1 MEKHCE
7 VISLSI
13 SVGNVGIYLPVDPV
27 VGPYF
32 SEHSFHPMGN
42 EMITE
47 GCHFYFFS
55 NTDNSTEMVMCKF
68 CYKRPSFPNFG
79 TWGVE
84 IILRNRAPMFL
95 FIYMCLV
102 CDCP

>member
-7 VISLSI
+7 VISPSI

-47 GCHFYFFS
+47 GCHFS
-55 NTDNSTEMVMCKF
+55 
-68 CYKRPSFPNFG
+68 R
-79 TWGVE
+79 
-84 IILRNRAPMFL
+84 ILTIRLNGHVQIL
-95 FIYMCLV
+95 L
-102 CDCP
+102 

>member
-47 GCHFYFFS
+47 GCHFS
-55 NTDNSTEMVMCKF
+55 RILTIRLKWSCANSVIKGLVPKF
-68 CYKRPSFPNFG
+68 WNVGSGNKSQK
-79 TWGVE
+79 
-84 IILRNRAPMFL
+84 
-95 FIYMCLV
+95 
-102 CDCP
+102 

>member
-47 GCHFYFFS
+47 GCHFS
-55 NTDNSTEMVMCKF
+55 
-68 CYKRPSFPNFG
+68 R
-79 TWGVE
+79 
-84 IILRNRAPMFL
+84 ILTIRLNGHVQIL
-95 FIYMCLV
+95 L
-102 CDCP
+102 